1 MQNETA
7 TNPYLIQLI
16 KSAYALAD
24 ALSATHEIKEI
35 YSQKKDMTFEEWGA
49 ATHHLVS
56 KMDQIILK
64 ECGFLVFKVSL
75 HNYIDRTENLSLS
88 KGSLEAVSPQI
99 YSAAL
104 HFGSAMRQ
112 VFDNFQP
119 IADPDRSP
127 SVDESNRM
135 MARTNEIIDLCQQ
148 MVNLILND
156 LGIKSTDLA
165 RIY

>member
-24 ALSATHEIKEI
+24 ALSSTHEIKEFF
-35 YSQKKDMTFEEWGA
+35 SQKKDMTFEAWGA
-49 ATHHLVS
+49 ALHHLVS

-64 ECGFLVFKVSL
+64 ECGFLVFQVGL
-75 HNYIDRTENLSLS
+75 HNRIDRSENLRQSE
-88 KGSLEAVSPQI
+88 GSPTPVSPQI
-99 YSAAL
+99 VSAAL

-112 VFDNFQP
+112 VIDNFQS
-119 IADPDRSP
+119 IDDPNRRP
-127 SVDESNRM
+127 SFDEDNRLM
-135 MARTNEIIDLCQQ
+135 DHSDEIIDLCHQ
-148 MVNLILND
+148 MVNLIIND
-156 LGIKSTDLA
+156 LGIKNTDLA